1 MKKLL
6 IAALL
11 MVGTSAFADQET
23 GVVFLKATDED
34 SVQRAVALINNDRH
48 PTGGYFNDS
57 CNGSRKVYAV
67 DFTNGGYRVDRFGN
81 LQRSGGKA
89 IIKYS
94 CQG

>member
-6 IAALL
+6 LAAALAF
-11 MVGTSAFADQET
+11 GSAAFADTET

-34 SVQRAVALINNDRH
+34 SIQRAVAMINKDRH
-48 PTGGYFNDS
+48 PTGGYFHDS

-67 DFTNGGYRVDRFGN
+67 EFTNGGYRVDRYGN
-81 LQRSGGKA
+81 LQRTGGKA
-89 IIKYS
+89 VIKYS